1 MRTWIILSAAA
12 AAIAAS
18 APAAAKPAFSQQFKA
33 STAVSLDPTKA
44 YLLVRSPLSLDVRLL
59 RDARPDEVVAY
70 KVERAAALEKA
81 RAKYVRRLAGYER
94 DIKVWNSMAA
104 DQRTG
109 QIKPERPIEPTDEN
123 LAFKGIESD
132 KFVTIWG
139 GRVFDKPSQAR
150 LIAVDPGTYRIYGQM
165 IEGNNGSVFGF
176 CLCMGSVQF
185 DAAPGRITDL
195 GNIRYPLAE
204 ALRDKVKPSWNG
216 LTPGKGG
223 LTGMRVEPM
232 QPTDPV
238 PASVANL
245 PRVAAAYRAAGKIDN
260 FFGVQ
265 IDRLTA
271 LPGVLAYKR
280 DEVVDLRAGGAVA
293 SN

>member
-1 MRTWIILSAAA
+1 MRTLIILSAAA
-12 AAIAAS
+12 AAFLAS
-18 APAAAKPAFSQQFKA
+18 SPAAAKPAFSQQFKA
-33 STAVSLDPTKA
+33 NTAVSLDPAKA

-59 RDARPDEVVAY
+59 REARPDEVAAY
-70 KVERAAALEKA
+70 KVERAAALAKA
-81 RAKYVRRLAGYER
+81 RAKYARRAASYEHE
-94 DIKVWNSMAA
+94 IKVWNSMAP

-109 QIKPERPIEPTDEN
+109 QEKPERPIEPTDDN

-139 GRVFDKPSQAR
+139 GRIFDKPSQAR

-165 IEGNNGSVFGF
+165 IAGNNGSVFGF

-195 GNIRYPLAE
+195 GHLRFPLAE
-204 ALRDKVKPSWNG
+204 ALREKVVPSWNG
-216 LTPGKGG
+216 LTIGRGG

-232 QPTDPV
+232 QPSDPV
-238 PASVANL
+238 PANLANL
-245 PRVAAAYRAAGKIDN
+245 PREPAAYRAAGKIDN

-280 DEVVDLRAGGAVA
+280 DEVIDVRAGGAVA

>member
-1 MRTWIILSAAA
+1 MRNWMILSAAA
-12 AAIAAS
+12 AALLAS
-18 APAAAKPAFSQQFKA
+18 APATAKPAFSQQFKA
-33 STAVSLDPTKA
+33 NTAVSLDPAKA

-59 RDARPDEVVAY
+59 RDARPDEVAAY

-81 RAKYVRRLAGYER
+81 RAKYARRLASYQSE
-94 DIKVWNSMAA
+94 IKSWNRLAP

-109 QIKPERPIEPTDEN
+109 LEKPEQPIEPTDDN

-132 KFVTIWG
+132 KFVSIWG
-139 GRVFDKPSQAR
+139 GRIFDKPSQAR

-165 IEGNNGSVFGF
+165 IVGNNGSALGF
-176 CLCMGSVQF
+176 CVCMGSVQF

-195 GNIRYPLAE
+195 GQIRFPLAE
-204 ALRDKVKPSWNG
+204 ALREKVEPSWNG

-223 LTGMRVEPM
+223 LTAMRVEPM
-232 QPTDPV
+232 RTTDPV
-238 PASVANL
+238 PASLANL
-245 PRVAAAYRAAGKIDN
+245 PREAAVYRAAGKIDN

-271 LPGVLAYKR
+271 LAGVLAYKR
-280 DEVVDLRAGGAVA
+280 DEVIDLRAGGAVA
-293 SN
+293 GN

>member
-1 MRTWIILSAAA
+1 MRTWIILSAAV

-33 STAVSLDPTKA
+33 STAVSVDPTKA

-59 RDARPDEVVAY
+59 RDARPDEVAAY

-81 RAKYVRRLAGYER
+81 RAKYVRKLAGYER
-94 DIKVWNSMAA
+94 DIKTWTSMSA
-104 DQRTG
+104 DQRAG

-123 LAFKGIESD
+123 LAFKSIESD

-195 GNIRYPLAE
+195 GQIRFPLAE
-204 ALRDKVKPSWNG
+204 GLRDKVKPSWNG

-232 QPTDPV
+232 QPADPV

-245 PRVAAAYRAAGKIDN
+245 PREAAAYRAAGKIDN

-271 LPGVLAYKR
+271 LPGVLEYKR
-280 DEVVDLRAGGAVA
+280 DEVVDVRAGGAVA

>member
-1 MRTWIILSAAA
+1 MRTWMILSAAA
-12 AAIAAS
+12 AAFAAS
-18 APAAAKPAFSQQFKA
+18 APAVAKPAFSQQFKA
-33 STAVSLDPTKA
+33 NTAVSLDPTKA
-44 YLLVRSPLSLDVRLL
+44 YLLVRSPLNLDVRLL
-59 RDARPDEVVAY
+59 RDARPDEVAAY
-70 KVERAAALEKA
+70 KLERAAALEKA

-94 DIKVWNSMAA
+94 DVKVWNSMAP

-109 QIKPERPIEPTDEN
+109 RPKPERPIEPTDDN

-165 IEGNNGSVFGF
+165 IEGNNGSAFGF
-176 CLCMGSVQF
+176 CMCMGSVQF
-185 DAAPGRITDL
+185 EAAPGRITDL
-195 GNIRYPLAE
+195 GNLRFPLAE
-204 ALRDKVKPSWNG
+204 ALREKVKPNWNG

-232 QPTDPV
+232 QATDPV
-238 PASVANL
+238 PASLVNL
-245 PRVAAAYRAAGKIDN
+245 PRQAAVYRAAGKIDN

-271 LPGVLAYKR
+271 LPGVLSYRR
-280 DEVVDLRAGGAVA
+280 DEVIDERAGAAVA
-293 SN
+293 AN

>member
-1 MRTWIILSAAA
+1 MRTLLILSAAA
-12 AAIAAS
+12 AAFVAS
-18 APAAAKPAFSQQFKA
+18 APTAAKPAFSQQFKA
-33 STAVSLDPTKA
+33 NTAISLDPTKA
-44 YLLVRSPLSLDVRLL
+44 YLLVRSPLALDVKLL
-59 RDARPDEVVAY
+59 RDARPDEVEAY

-81 RAKYVRRLAGYER
+81 RSKYARKLAGYER
-94 DIKVWNSMAA
+94 DIKSWNAMSES
-104 DQRTG
+104 QRSG
-109 QIKPERPIEPTDEN
+109 QTKPEKPVEPTQEN

-132 KFVTIWG
+132 KFVTLWG

-165 IEGNNGSVFGF
+165 IEGNNGSMFGF

-185 DAAPGRITDL
+185 DATPGRITDL
-195 GNIRYPLAE
+195 GHFRYPLAE
-204 ALRDKVKPSWNG
+204 ALREKVKPSWNG

-238 PASVANL
+238 PASLANL
-245 PRVAAAYRAAGKIDN
+245 PREAAAYRAAGKIDN

-265 IDRLTA
+265 IDRLTV
-271 LPGVLAYKR
+271 LPGVLEYKR
-280 DEVVDLRAGGAVA
+280 DEVVDVRAGGAVA